1 MADESDNGSFESR
14 LGRALDSIDE
24 ASRKLE
30 DSIKEKLDR
39 KKESKDSVSRDEK
52 GVLESSNS
60 ESLLVR
66 TRGGVGKI
74 GSRVSSAVENANIP
88 EKASGFGNWMKRAG
102 QSIGSGLKSVG
113 SYLPYIIPATVI
125 FQTALWLAY
134 LSEGSVSHDLV
145 SSMVDGFG
153 EAGRGIAILISIF
166 GAIGAYL
173 ISLDFDSHR
182 AFDAFSLNSDIVDV
196 MVVFLV
202 LSSVLYLLK
211 KFQSLY
217 YLSLVF
223 IGSFV
228 LRMVDVEDYSYDWT
242 VIVSSAVG
250 LIGLFSAVSIP
261 LYRDRAKSAKRD
273 SEIDTSLLIDSVD
286 DSAESSYLNARVGR
300 IDSFME
306 QAPVTKPRRPTRRS
320 EYELYEWVL
329 LLANLILW
337 PSVVII
343 SIILG
348 SGTEVNGGTYN
359 LDDNYLM
366 LLGPLLL
373 TLFFFTL
380 LYKMDANARD
390 GSLYAAE
397 KQSYLDEM
405 TKYLEA
411 RTSYLELVTL
421 QAELK
426 KQQIIGESS
435 EE

>member
-39 KKESKDSVSRDEK
+39 KTESKDSISRDGK

-153 EAGRGIAILISIF
+153 EAGRGIATLISIF

-196 MVVFLV
+196 MVVLLV

-228 LRMVDVEDYSYDWT
+228 LRMVDVGDYSYDWT

-250 LIGLFSAVSIP
+250 LIGLFSAVSMP
-261 LYRDRAKSAKRD
+261 LYKDRAKSAKSD
-273 SEIDTSLLIDSVD
+273 SEIDTSLLIDSAD
-286 DSAESSYLNARVGR
+286 DSAESSYLKAGVG
-300 IDSFME
+300 SFDRYME
-306 QAPVTKPRRPTRRS
+306 QAPVTKPRRPSRRS

-348 SGTEVNGGTYN
+348 SGTEVNGSTYN

-397 KQSYLDEM
+397 KKSYLDEM

-411 RTSYLELVTL
+411 RTSFL
-421 QAELK
+421 
-426 KQQIIGESS
+426 
-435 EE
+435 